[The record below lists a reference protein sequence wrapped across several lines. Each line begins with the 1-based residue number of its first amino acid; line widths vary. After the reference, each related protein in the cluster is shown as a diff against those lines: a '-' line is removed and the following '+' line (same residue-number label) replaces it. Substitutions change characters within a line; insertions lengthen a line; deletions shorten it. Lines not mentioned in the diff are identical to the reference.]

1 MDIGPTELI
10 IILIIVILV
19 FGVGRLGKIGGE
31 LGGAIR
37 QFREGLNGDREKTQK
52 PAESALADDMLA
64 VAPVEPAPAPEP
76 TAQTSEAPRA

>member
-37 QFREGLNGDREKTQK
+37 QFREGLNGERETAKK
-52 PAESALADDMLA
+52 PAESTLADEMLA
-64 VAPVEPAPAPEP
+64 VAPVEQAPAAEP
-76 TAQTSEAPRA
+76 TPQTSEASQA

>member
-37 QFREGLNGDREKTQK
+37 QFREGLNGDRAAAAK
-52 PAESALADDMLA
+52 PAENALADDMMA
-64 VAPVEPAPAPEP
+64 VAPVEPTPAPEP
-76 TAQTSEAPRA
+76 LAQTSEAPQA